1 MDVNFKLRDLLEAGM
16 HLGHKTNK
24 WNPNMDKYL
33 YGSQDNI
40 HIIDLRKT
48 VTLLNNALSFIE
60 NISKSNGSLLFVGT
74 KSQASDIVK
83 VHASNCK
90 QFYVNKRW
98 LGGMLTNWS
107 TISNSLNSLNKLN
120 TKISDEKISLKK
132 KEILKMNRQ
141 IEKIEK
147 YLGGLKDMG
156 SVPQAIFVIDV
167 NKDAIAVKEANK
179 LKIPVIAILDSNSSP
194 EGIDYP
200 IPGNDDSRKS
210 IELICSLISNLI
222 TKNLK
227 KVKVENFKEKSSKK
241 DIKAEIPTKKDVK
254 SKLNKGLKAVDVE
267 SLFEGTIEISTILLS
282 S

>member
-1 MDVNFKLRDLLEAGM
+1 MNVNFKLRDLLEAGM

-24 WNPNMDKYL
+24 WNPSMDQYI

-48 VTLLNNALSFIE
+48 VSLINNALSFIE
-60 NISKSNGSLLFVGT
+60 NISKANGLILFIGT

-83 VHASNCK
+83 KYAVECK

-98 LGGMLTNWS
+98 LGGMLTNWA
-107 TISNSLNSLNKLN
+107 TISNSLNSLNSLN
-120 TKISDEKISLKK
+120 TKISNVNLRLKK
-132 KEILKMNRQ
+132 KEILQMKRQ

-156 SVPQAIFVIDV
+156 TTPQAIFVVDV
-167 NKDAIAVKEANK
+167 NKDAIAVTEANK
-179 LKIPVIAILDSNSSP
+179 LRIPVIAILDTNSSP

-210 IELICSLISNLI
+210 IDLICSLISKTIL
-222 TKNLK
+222 KNKKKIDLK
-227 KVKVENFKEKSSKK
+227 ENT
-241 DIKAEIPTKKDVK
+241 AEIPTKEEVKKKLKKEKK
-254 SKLNKGLKAVDVE
+254 SK
-267 SLFEGTIEISTILLS
+267 
-282 S
+282 

>member
-1 MDVNFKLRDLLEAGM
+1 MNVNFKLRDLLEAGM

-24 WNPNMDKYL
+24 WNPSMDQYI

-48 VTLLNNALSFIE
+48 VSLINNALSFIE
-60 NISKSNGSLLFVGT
+60 NISKANGLILFIGT

-83 VHASNCK
+83 KYAVECK

-98 LGGMLTNWS
+98 LGGMLTNWA
-107 TISNSLNSLNKLN
+107 TISNSLNSLNSLN
-120 TKISDEKISLKK
+120 TKISNVNLRLKK
-132 KEILKMNRQ
+132 KEILQMNRQ

-156 SVPQAIFVIDV
+156 TTPQAIFVVDV
-167 NKDAIAVKEANK
+167 NKDAIAVSEANK
-179 LKIPVIAILDSNSSP
+179 LRIPVIAILDTNSSP

-210 IELICSLISNLI
+210 IELICSLISKSML
-222 TKNLK
+222 KNK
-227 KVKVENFKEKSSKK
+227 KKIDFKENT
-241 DIKAEIPTKKDVK
+241 AEIPTKEEVKKKLKKEKK
-254 SKLNKGLKAVDVE
+254 SK
-267 SLFEGTIEISTILLS
+267 
-282 S
+282 

>member
-1 MDVNFKLRDLLEAGM
+1 MNVNFKLRDLLEAGM

-24 WNPNMDKYL
+24 WNPSMDQYI

-48 VTLLNNALSFIE
+48 VSLINNALSFIE
-60 NISKSNGSLLFVGT
+60 NIAKTNGLILFIGT

-83 VHASNCK
+83 KYAVECK

-98 LGGMLTNWS
+98 LGGMLTNWA
-107 TISNSLNSLNKLN
+107 TISNSLNSLNSLN
-120 TKISDEKISLKK
+120 TKISNVNIRLKK
-132 KEILKMNRQ
+132 KEILQMNRQ

-156 SVPQAIFVIDV
+156 TTPQAIFVVDV
-167 NKDAIAVKEANK
+167 NKDAIAVSEANK
-179 LKIPVIAILDSNSSP
+179 LRIPVIAILDTNSSP

-210 IELICSLISNLI
+210 IELICSLISKSML
-222 TKNLK
+222 KNK
-227 KVKVENFKEKSSKK
+227 KKIDFKENTS
-241 DIKAEIPTKKDVK
+241 EIPTKEEVKKKLKKEKK
-254 SKLNKGLKAVDVE
+254 SK
-267 SLFEGTIEISTILLS
+267 
-282 S
+282 

>member
-1 MDVNFKLRDLLEAGM
+1 M

-24 WNPNMDKYL
+24 WNPSMSQYI

-48 VTLLNNALSFIE
+48 VSLLNNTLSFVE
-60 NISKSNGSLLFVGT
+60 NISKTNGLILFIGT

-83 VHASNCK
+83 KYAIECK

-107 TISNSLNSLNKLN
+107 TISNSLNSLNSLN
-120 TKISDEKISLKK
+120 KKVSDVNLKLKK
-132 KEILKMNRQ
+132 KEILQMNRQ

-156 SVPQAIFVIDV
+156 NTPQAIFVVDV
-167 NKDAIAVKEANK
+167 NKDAIAVSEANK
-179 LKIPVIAILDSNSSP
+179 LKIPVIAILDTNSSP
-194 EGIDYP
+194 DGIDYP

-210 IELICSLISNLI
+210 IELICSLLSKSILKNKKKI
-222 TKNLK
+222 DFKENLK
-227 KVKVENFKEKSSKK
+227 KNT
-241 DIKAEIPTKKDVK
+241 IEIPTKKEVK
-254 SKLNKGLKAVDVE
+254 KELKKKKNK
-267 SLFEGTIEISTILLS
+267 
-282 S
+282 

>member
-1 MDVNFKLRDLLEAGM
+1 MNVNFKLRDLLEAGM

-24 WNPNMDKYL
+24 WNPSMDQYI
-33 YGSQDNI
+33 YGSQDNV

-48 VTLLNNALSFIE
+48 VSLLNETLTFVE
-60 NISKSNGSLLFVGT
+60 DISKNNGLILFIGT

-83 VHASNCK
+83 KYAEECK

-98 LGGMLTNWS
+98 LGGMLTNWE
-107 TISNSLNSLNKLN
+107 TVSNSLNSLNSLN
-120 TKISDEKISLKK
+120 KKINNQNLKLKK
-132 KEILKMNRQ
+132 KEILQMNRQ

-147 YLGGLKDMG
+147 YLGGLKEMG
-156 SVPQAIFVIDV
+156 TVPQAIFVVDV
-167 NKDAIAVKEANK
+167 NKDAIAVSEANK
-179 LKIPVIAILDSNSSP
+179 LKIPVIGILDTNSSP
-194 EGIDYP
+194 SGIDYP

-254 SKLNKGLKAVDVE
+254 SKLNKTKKKNK
-267 SLFEGTIEISTILLS
+267 
-282 S
+282 

>member
-1 MDVNFKLRDLLEAGM
+1 MNVNFKLRDLLEAGM

-24 WNPNMDKYL
+24 WNPSMNQYI

-48 VTLLNNALSFIE
+48 VELLTNTLSFIE
-60 NISKSNGSLLFVGT
+60 NISKTNGLILFIGT

-83 VHASNCK
+83 KYAIECK

-107 TISNSLNSLNKLN
+107 TISNSLNSLNSLN
-120 TKISDEKISLKK
+120 KKVSNVNLRLKK
-132 KEILKMNRQ
+132 KEILQMNRQ

-156 SVPQAIFVIDV
+156 TKPQAIFVVDV
-167 NKDAIAVKEANK
+167 NKDAIAVSEANK
-179 LKIPVIAILDSNSSP
+179 LKIPVIAILDTNSSP
-194 EGIDYP
+194 NGIDYP

-210 IELICSLISNLI
+210 IELICSLISKAML
-222 TKNLK
+222 KNK
-227 KVKVENFKEKSSKK
+227 KKIDFKENTKK
-241 DIKAEIPTKKDVK
+241 DTIKVPTKKEVK
-254 SKLNKGLKAVDVE
+254 KQIKKKRK
-267 SLFEGTIEISTILLS
+267 
-282 S
+282 